1 MTPLFVGRLE
11 QRPLFLAQ
19 KEWMSCCSIFDL
31 ERNFDPKDQN
41 ALQGGGEP
49 FDTTKVGT
57 VTPLPQLTILSY

>member
-31 ERNFDPKDQN
+31 ERTFDPKDQN
-41 ALQGGGEP
+41 AL
-49 FDTTKVGT
+49 
-57 VTPLPQLTILSY
+57 